1 MASEGTG
8 MNITLDG
15 RKALITGG
23 SKGLGLAMAKMFATS
38 GGHVALVARGAEA
51 LEAAAAEI
59 RSAAPTATVVVI
71 PADIRTE
78 QGCADAVGA
87 AMRGLGQVDILIN
100 NAGTSQRGPF
110 MEVSEALWKDD
121 LDLKLMAAIRLC
133 RGVLPGMAERK
144 WGRIINVL
152 NIGAK
157 APAAGSAPTS
167 ISRAAGMALTKAL
180 ANEYAPHNVLVNALL
195 VGIIESDQWVRR
207 HAGEQRNITWEEWK
221 AEQGKSVPLG
231 RIGHAD
237 EFAAQALLLA
247 SDRGGYITGTAIN
260 IDGGR
265 SPVV

>member
-1 MASEGTG
+1 

-15 RKALITGG
+15 RRAMITGG
-23 SKGLGLAMAKMFATS
+23 SKGLGLAMARMFAES

-59 RSAAPTATVVVI
+59 RAAAPGATVVAI
-71 PADIRTE
+71 PADIRGE
-78 QGCADAVGA
+78 QGCAEAVA
-87 AMRGLGQVDILIN
+87 AAIAGLGQVDILIN

-110 MEVSEALWKDD
+110 LEVSEALWKDD
-121 LDLKLMAAIRLC
+121 LDLKLMAAVRLC
-133 RGVLPGMAERK
+133 RGVLPGMVERK

-180 ANEYAPHNVLVNALL
+180 ANEFAPHNVLVNAML

-231 RIGHAD
+231 RMGYAH

-247 SDRGGYITGTAIN
+247 SEMGGYITGTAIN
-260 IDGGR
+260 VDGGR

>member
-1 MASEGTG
+1 

-15 RKALITGG
+15 RTAMITGG
-23 SKGLGLAMAKMFATS
+23 SKGLGLAMAKMFAES

-59 RSAAPTATVVVI
+59 RAAAPGAKVVTVA
-71 PADIRTE
+71 ADIRTE
-78 QGCADAVGA
+78 QGCADAA
-87 AMRGLGQVDILIN
+87 AAAIAGLGQVDILVN

-110 MEVSEALWKDD
+110 LEISEALWKDD

-133 RGVLPGMAERK
+133 RAVLPGMAERK

-157 APAAGSAPTS
+157 APAATSTPTS
-167 ISRAAGMALTKAL
+167 VSRAAGMALTKAL
-180 ANEYAPHNVLVNALL
+180 ANEYAPHNVLVNAML

-207 HAGEQRNITWEEWK
+207 HASEQRNITWEEWK

-231 RIGHAD
+231 RMGYAH

-247 SDRGGYITGTAIN
+247 SEMGGYITGTAIN
-260 IDGGR
+260 VDGGR